1 MWFKI
6 LIKRLA
12 LPLLAALALP
22 TAVNAD
28 IRSYCFDEWGENY
41 EMVEYCMKNQSNA
54 ASNIYNSPD
63 SNIKNNCLREW
74 GENYEMVEYC
84 MKQQS
89 AALQRIGGGTYNDN
103 NFDSRKNSNT
113 INALPC
119 TNYIIVDQKKTCLN

>member
-1 MWFKI
+1 
-6 LIKRLA
+6 
-12 LPLLAALALP
+12 
-22 TAVNAD
+22 
-28 IRSYCFDEWGENY
+28 
-41 EMVEYCMKNQSNA
+41 MKNQSNA

-113 INALPC
+113 IDSLPC
-119 TNYIIVDQKKTCLN
+119 SNYIIVDKKKTCLN

>member
-28 IRSYCFDEWGENY
+28 IRSYWFN
-41 EMVEYCMKNQSNA
+41 
-54 ASNIYNSPD
+54 
-63 SNIKNNCLREW
+63 EW